1 MQDIKHSKN
10 FANNSRRSFL
20 KHSAKTLAYAVSLGA
35 GMAAFNP
42 LVAKNNN
49 KGNTMQT
56 ITLNNGV
63 KMPILGYGVYQI
75 DAKETQR
82 CVEDALEVGYRL
94 IDTAQSYFNEEGV
107 GAAIKASGIKREEIF
122 VTTKLWVSYTNETK
136 AKKAFDNSLKKLGLD
151 YIDLYLIHQPFNDV
165 YGAWRTMSKLYKDKK
180 IRAIGVSNFYDDRL
194 VDFCLNNEIKP
205 ALNQIECNPLHAQFQ
220 MQKLM
225 KEYNVAMQSWAS
237 FGEGK
242 NNMFSNPTIA
252 KIGKKYNK
260 TVAQVILRW
269 LIQRE
274 IAVIPKT
281 TRKERMLENFSV
293 FDFTLDAKDMQ
304 TMASLDDKK
313 SLFFDHR
320 DPAMVKWLNEYKADL

>member
-94 IDTAQSYFNEEGV
+94 IDTAQSYFRRGRRCCHKSN
-107 GAAIKASGIKREEIF
+107 
-122 VTTKLWVSYTNETK
+122 WH
-136 AKKAFDNSLKKLGLD
+136 KKGRNLCNYKVMG
-151 YIDLYLIHQPFNDV
+151 
-165 YGAWRTMSKLYKDKK
+165 KLYK
-180 IRAIGVSNFYDDRL
+180 
-194 VDFCLNNEIKP
+194 
-205 ALNQIECNPLHAQFQ
+205 
-220 MQKLM
+220 
-225 KEYNVAMQSWAS
+225 
-237 FGEGK
+237 
-242 NNMFSNPTIA
+242 
-252 KIGKKYNK
+252 
-260 TVAQVILRW
+260 
-269 LIQRE
+269 
-274 IAVIPKT
+274 
-281 TRKERMLENFSV
+281 
-293 FDFTLDAKDMQ
+293 
-304 TMASLDDKK
+304 
-313 SLFFDHR
+313 
-320 DPAMVKWLNEYKADL
+320 